1 MNPSLRR
8 LQNNLLTLIAGL
20 FTLIS
25 LTPLLAV
32 LFYVGKQGEKRLD
45 LDLFLQL
52 PPAAGMTG
60 GGIGNAI
67 LGTLLVVGISTII
80 ATPIAL
86 LTAIYLSEFCQ
97 NQALRRA
104 VQMTVNV
111 LSGLPSILAGVFVYG
126 LLVINGVLGFSAIAG
141 GIALSVL
148 MLPLIIRTTENALDQ
163 VSVEMRLGGASLGAN
178 RFQII
183 KGIIF
188 PVAFPSIL
196 TGIFL
201 GVARAAGE
209 TAPLLFTALN
219 SSFWP
224 QGFLQPTPTLSVLI
238 YNFATSPF
246 PEQQSLAGAASLIL
260 VLLVFLG
267 SSLSRLIFYGIS
279 RTNQRR

>member
-267 SSLSRLIFYGIS
+267 SALSRLIFYGIS
-279 RTNQRR
+279 RTNQPR

>member
-267 SSLSRLIFYGIS
+267 SALSRLIFYGIS